1 MQISVDP
8 RSLFCLTGVVV
19 RIAQRMGLSTDGT
32 KYGLLPYE
40 VEMRRRLWWNI
51 LLMDIRAAR
60 LSGAGGMVMDYSS
73 NTKFPSNINDS
84 DLFPGMRDAPAE
96 RTGVTDMIFLRIQ
109 CEEAEFRNQW
119 ASQLI
124 GSLVT
129 GKKLSVMERATD
141 QLEERFEKQYLAH
154 CDPSVPLHYMS
165 LMSARSLICKIRMVL
180 FSKHTE
186 RSRADP
192 KLGKRWRPSSPDEEV
207 SIASNVRR

>member
-32 KYGLLPYE
+32 KYGLLPFE

-186 RSRADP
+186 RSRADL
-192 KLGKRWRPSSPDEEV
+192 KLGKCWPPSSPDEEV
-207 SIASNVRR
+207 SIARNVRR